1 MSENGTAEHAREPD
15 LPELVRQA
23 VRAAE
28 QAGFG
33 CSCRPAQ
40 GRLLRLLAGGVAGG
54 VIGETGTGC
63 GVGLAWLAAGA
74 GPGTT
79 LVSVERD
86 RDRHAVAAGVFDG
99 TPAVTLLRGDWTELA
114 AAGPF
119 DLLVADG
126 GGQGKSGEPPLEPDR
141 WLRPGGCLVIDDFT
155 PMSSWPPVFQGRPDE
170 PRLHWLRHPQLLA
183 TELRVTPDSATIVA
197 RYPGHS

>member
-1 MSENGTAEHAREPD
+1 MSENGTAEHAGEPA
-15 LPELVRQA
+15 LPELVR
-23 VRAAE
+23 RAAQAAE
-28 QAGFG
+28 RAGFG

-63 GVGLAWLAAGA
+63 GVGLAWLTAGA
-74 GPGTT
+74 GRGTT

-86 RDRHAVAAGVFDG
+86 RSRHAVAAGVFAG

-119 DLLVADG
+119 DLLVLDG
-126 GGQGKSGEPPLEPDR
+126 GGQGKDGEPPLEPHR

-155 PMSSWPPVFQGRPDE
+155 PMSSWPPVFRGRPDE
-170 PRLHWLRHPQLLA
+170 PRLHWLHHPQLLA
-183 TELRVTPDSATIVA
+183 TELRLAPDAATIVA
-197 RYPGHS
+197 RYPGDN